1 MKMNLE
7 EKIKNIFFTDVT
19 DILEETQNVSI
30 DSETID
36 EMMEVYLKNKRQFID
51 MFGGLSYTVPEKV
64 QFTLTEEEKEKYFEE
79 LYNRI
84 QNSITGYYNQ
94 DYDTKEILKFVSFCE
109 KSFFDNAVPEK
120 YSDNIPKG
128 MKITRAFNRF
138 DLPEYTIRQLQD
150 IVSEYLQKGMVEG
163 YLTISV
169 DPRDYLTMSD
179 NEENWTSCMSTSG
192 MYRRGTLS
200 YMLDRSTVVCYI
212 SNGKNKT
219 IRDVNID
226 WNSKKWRMLIHFS
239 SNFNAMFCSRQY
251 PFYSL
256 SGLKIVKEKILD
268 NFYGKDNLNDDFT
281 EIVSLYSNIDEN
293 KFNLLKKEKAKGY
306 ILYFRN
312 LIDDIDN
319 QYSDVIYVN
328 HHNPVYYIE
337 RKPEKWN
344 KTEEK
349 ESFYIGEYTPCLY
362 CGEWQSDVNTALN
375 YTMFC
380 NDCELMYGE
389 KLDEDNIAMCDF
401 CGEYFIVEDDN
412 TICTDYECYKVC
424 YSCLDKV
431 KYCDCCDAVLINDD
445 ETYYDSVTD
454 RYYCEECYVE
464 LLSDREED
472 WDE

>member
-1 MKMNLE
+1 MNLE

-30 DSETID
+30 NSETID
-36 EMMEVYLKNKRQFID
+36 EMMEIYLKNKKPFID

-64 QFTLTEEEKEKYFEE
+64 QFTLSEEEKEKYFKE

-84 QNSITGYYNQ
+84 QNSVTDYYNR

-138 DLPEYTIRQLQD
+138 DLPEITIRRLQD

-268 NFYGKDNLNDDFT
+268 NFYGKDNLNDDFI
-281 EIVSLYSNIDEN
+281 EIVSLYSSNDEN
-293 KFNLLKKEKAKGY
+293 KFNLLKKERAKGY

-362 CGEWQSDVNTALN
+362 CGEWQSDVNSALN

-389 KLDEDNIAMCDF
+389 KLDEDNIAVCDF

-431 KYCDCCDAVLINDD
+431 KYCDYCDAVLINDS
-445 ETYYDSVTD
+445 ETYYDSVTN

-464 LLSDREED
+464 LISNREED